1 LSQLVVVKNWE
12 RVESIWVGKE
22 LELSCQP
29 NIQPLGR
36 YLPNQEGPDNAVV
49 AVAAAAVVVVVV
61 VVVAAAVVVLC
72 SSSSEL
78 VEGEHKATH

>member
-49 AVAAAAVVVVVV
+49 VVAAAV
-61 VVVAAAVVVLC
+61 VVVAAAVVVVLC
-72 SSSSEL
+72 SSWSEL

>member
-49 AVAAAAVVVVVV
+49 AVAVAAAVAVV

>member
-49 AVAAAAVVVVVV
+49 AVAVVVV

>member
-1 LSQLVVVKNWE
+1 M
-12 RVESIWVGKE
+12 GKE

-49 AVAAAAVVVVVV
+49 AVAAAAAAVVVV

>member
-49 AVAAAAVVVVVV
+49 AVAAAAAVVVVV